1 MFVAPGSGYGELGE
15 GYVRLSLTV
24 PDDRLAEAM
33 DRLGER
39 PRLMAQNGRKR
50 ARGVHETTTLESP
63 LAATWRP
70 RVQEKAV
77 LVGVGRGI
85 EESDLDELAALA
97 DSAGAE
103 AVARVLQT
111 RQDPDPATFV
121 GKGKLEEIHREVHR
135 TGAEAVILDSEL
147 SPGQLR
153 NLEEKLKVKVI
164 DRTALILDI
173 FALHARSREGK
184 AQVELAQLNYLLPR
198 LRGWGEAMSRMG
210 GGIGTR
216 RGPGETKLE
225 IDRQHIKRRISKLR
239 KDLKDLSR
247 TRDVKR
253 SGRERS
259 GIPQIAIAG
268 YTNAGKSTLMNALT
282 GSDVVVANQLFATL
296 DPTVRRIELPSGRAA
311 TLSDTVGFVSKL
323 PHDLVEAFRSTL
335 EEVARATL
343 ILHVADASS
352 PELPQQIEAV
362 RAVLHEIGA
371 SQIPEVLALN
381 KVDRLSEIDRERL
394 SDRFDGDAVQISAV
408 TGEGLERL
416 RDRVEDA
423 LPRFPLEV
431 RLLVPYGRE
440 DVTALLHREA
450 EVLSED
456 AGDEGVRVR
465 ARVGE
470 RVHAIVREFADDR
483 HPAGR

>member
-1 MFVAPGSGYGELGE
+1 MSQ
-15 GYVRLSLTV
+15 
-24 PDDRLAEAM
+24 D
-33 DRLGER
+33 
-39 PRLMAQNGRKR
+39 GRKK
-50 ARGVHETTTLESP
+50 RGTHESSTLESP

-77 LVGVGRGI
+77 LVGVGRGL

-97 DSAGAE
+97 DSAGAD
-103 AVARVLQT
+103 AVARILQT
-111 RQDPDPATFV
+111 RQDPNPATFV
-121 GKGKLEEIHREVHR
+121 GKGKLEEVHQALQR
-135 TGAEAVILDSEL
+135 TGAEAVILDDEL
-147 SPGQLR
+147 TPGQLR
-153 NLEEKLKVKVI
+153 NLEERLKVKVI

-225 IDRQHIKRRISKLR
+225 TDRQHIRRRISKLR
-239 KDLKDLSR
+239 KDLKELTR

-253 SGRERS
+253 SSRERS
-259 GIPQIAIAG
+259 GVPQIAIAG
-268 YTNAGKSTLMNALT
+268 YTNAGKSTLMNSLT

-296 DPTVRRIELPSGRAA
+296 DPTVRRIQLPSGRAA

-335 EEVARATL
+335 EEVARAML

-352 PELPQQIEAV
+352 PDLVHQIEAV
-362 RAVLHEIGA
+362 RTVLHEIGA
-371 SQIPEVLALN
+371 SGIPEVVALN
-381 KVDRLSEIDRERL
+381 KVDRVSEHGRARAL
-394 SDRFDGDAVQISAV
+394 ARVDGRAVAISAR
-408 TGEGLERL
+408 TGEGL
-416 RDRVEDA
+416 DA
-423 LPRFPLEV
+423 LMEAIEAVLPRFPIEV
-431 RLLVPYGRE
+431 VLLVPYGRE
-440 DVTALLHREA
+440 DVTALLHRDA
-450 EVLSED
+450 EVLSEA
-456 AGDEGVRVR
+456 AGEDGTLVR

-470 RVHAIVREFADDR
+470 REFSTVQPFRIQQGARAD
-483 HPAGR
+483 AG

>member
-1 MFVAPGSGYGELGE
+1 MS
-15 GYVRLSLTV
+15 
-24 PDDRLAEAM
+24 
-33 DRLGER
+33 
-39 PRLMAQNGRKR
+39 QNGRKKL
-50 ARGVHETTTLESP
+50 RGVHETSTLESP

-70 RVQEKAV
+70 RVTEKAV
-77 LVGVGRGI
+77 LVGVGRGL
-85 EESDLDELAALA
+85 EEADLDELAALA

-103 AVARVLQT
+103 PVARVLQT
-111 RQDPDPATFV
+111 RQEPNPATFV

-135 TGAEAVILDSEL
+135 TRAEAVILDQEL

-153 NLEEKLKVKVI
+153 NLEERLKVKVI

-225 IDRQHIKRRISKLR
+225 TDRQHIKRRISKLR
-239 KDLKDLSR
+239 KDLKDLAR

-253 SGRERS
+253 SSRERS
-259 GIPQIAIAG
+259 GVPQVAIAG
-268 YTNAGKSTLMNALT
+268 YTNAGKSTLLNALT

-296 DPTVRRIELPSGRAA
+296 DPTVRRIQLPSGRAA

-352 PELPQQIEAV
+352 PELAQQIDAV
-362 RAVLHEIGA
+362 RTVLHEIGA
-371 SQIPEVLALN
+371 GGIPEVLALN
-381 KVDRLSEIDRERL
+381 KVDLL
-394 SDRFDGDAVQISAV
+394 SDVERTRVLARADGRATAISAR
-408 TGEGLERL
+408 TGEGLDEL
-416 RDRVEDA
+416 LDVIEDV
-423 LPRFPLEV
+423 LPRFPVEV
-431 RLLVPYGRE
+431 TLLVPFGRE

-450 EVLSED
+450 EVLSTDPEEN
-456 AGDEGVRVR
+456 GTLVR

-470 RVHAIVREFADDR
+470 RVLATVRGFSTDGSEPTAR
-483 HPAGR
+483 R